1 MAHYVPPSITY
12 WKVIFFRCLEYKKVS
27 EEENFNSPEM
37 PLDVFSGQ
45 TRMFGREE
53 NGRGNLVPEEGVA
66 RLSLGDIA
74 IAFAA
79 RLRASALLKSRSS
92 SLFTRRPKPVR
103 PPHEHQA
110 Q

>member
-45 TRMFGREE
+45 TGMFGREG
-53 NGRGNLVPEEGVA
+53 NGRGNLVPEEGVEPS
-66 RLSLGDIA
+66 RPCGHGILSRIKKG
-74 IAFAA
+74 
-79 RLRASALLKSRSS
+79 RKS
-92 SLFTRRPKPVR
+92 
-103 PPHEHQA
+103 
-110 Q
+110 